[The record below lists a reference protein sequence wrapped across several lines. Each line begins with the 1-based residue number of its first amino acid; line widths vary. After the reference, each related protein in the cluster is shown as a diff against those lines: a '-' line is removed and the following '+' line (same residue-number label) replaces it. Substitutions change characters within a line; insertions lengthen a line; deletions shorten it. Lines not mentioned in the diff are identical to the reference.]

1 MPDGFFPR
9 TMFTRPSYPLI
20 GAMLAALAAIALA
33 AFVAWQ
39 ITRPLP
45 IATVGRSASVAV
57 PPNIKIGGPFSLTD
71 HEGNPV
77 TDADFRG
84 KFMLVY
90 FGYGFCPDV
99 CPTELQ
105 NISVALD
112 ELGEAAN
119 AVQPIFITVDPE
131 RDTAD
136 FLADYVPSFHPR
148 LIGLTGT
155 REQIDKVASEY
166 RVYYAKVK
174 TGADGDYLVDHTSYV
189 YLMGRD
195 GAFLTMFR
203 GATDPKRI
211 ASTIAGYI
219 DETG

>member
-1 MPDGFFPR
+1 
-9 TMFTRPSYPLI
+9 MFTRPSYPLI

-39 ITRPLP
+39 ITRPTP
-45 IATVGRSASVAV
+45 IATVGKSASVAV
-57 PPNIKIGGPFSLTD
+57 PSNIGIGGPFSLTD
-71 HEGNPV
+71 QNGNPV
-77 TDADFRG
+77 RDTDFRG

-105 NISVALD
+105 NIAAALD
-112 ELGEAAN
+112 ELGDKAK

-131 RDTAD
+131 RDTPK
-136 FLADYVPSFHPR
+136 FLADYVPSFYPR

-155 REQIDKVASEY
+155 REQIDKVAKEY
-166 RVYYAKVK
+166 RVYYAKVESDS
-174 TGADGDYLVDHTSYV
+174 AGDYLVDHTSYV

-195 GAFLTMFR
+195 GGFLTMFR
-203 GATDPKRI
+203 NATDPKNM
-211 ASTIAGYI
+211 ATTIAGYMG
-219 DETG
+219 EKG